1 MLRLTI
7 LKVVTKSWGKE
18 NSWTLGA
25 CSSSQTYGNNE
36 NYEVECC
43 QPAGE
48 YVLTCKDTYGD
59 GWHGGYMKI
68 GDKNKK
74 WCKNFEK
81 GHEKEVTVTLTG
93 TTPCTQ
99 KAG

>member
-1 MLRLTI
+1 MLTI

-59 GWHGGYMKI
+59 GWHGGYLKI
-68 GDKNKK
+68 GDEGKK
-74 WCKNFEK
+74 WCKNFK
-81 GHEKEVTVTLTG
+81 NGHEKEVTVTLTG
-93 TTPCTQ
+93 TTPC
-99 KAG
+99 KK